1 MTHLTLKDTTPL
13 ARITA
18 CMELKAASADFVSQ
32 TEKSF
37 GGKSIIPHAG
47 DGSLKSIAVNLFA
60 GTLAVVR
67 SILPIID
74 YALYKSVLLAIRI
87 AVSLEKAVAGAK
99 ARQRQNDIIM
109 KAVSPDVAKM
119 VRVFINNVKEDP
131 SKTVFLQRQFQIA
144 LIEKLYEI
152 SEEYDLELNVNKLA
166 KIIIKQ
172 QVKIMKA
179 AVKRAKMR
187 DDNKG
192 KLTQEEFLS
201 SKDMLAINEDLIT
214 EIKNA
219 SSVRYDR

>member
-1 MTHLTLKDTTPL
+1 
-13 ARITA
+13 
-18 CMELKAASADFVSQ
+18 
-32 TEKSF
+32 
-37 GGKSIIPHAG
+37 
-47 DGSLKSIAVNLFA
+47 
-60 GTLAVVR
+60 
-67 SILPIID
+67 
-74 YALYKSVLLAIRI
+74 
-87 AVSLEKAVAGAK
+87 
-99 ARQRQNDIIM
+99 
-109 KAVSPDVAKM
+109 M